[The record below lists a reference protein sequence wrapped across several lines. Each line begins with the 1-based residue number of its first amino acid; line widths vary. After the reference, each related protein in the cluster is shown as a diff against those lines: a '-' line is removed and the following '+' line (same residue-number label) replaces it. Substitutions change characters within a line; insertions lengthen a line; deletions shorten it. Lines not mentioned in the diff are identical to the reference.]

1 MLMPILN
8 NAIGQAI
15 SAVVGWFT
23 SITTSTGYIAMIMT
37 FIAITVIYRLL
48 LKPLI
53 GGSAGSDSVGRKSSY
68 EDSVKQMPAYKINP
82 DKYYMQ
88 R

>member
-1 MLMPILN
+1 MLMPTIN
-8 NAIGQAI
+8 ESIGQAI

-23 SITTSTGYIAMIMT
+23 SITTSTGYIAMIIT
-37 FIAITVIYRLL
+37 FIAITIIYRLL

-53 GGSAGSDSVGRKSSY
+53 GGSAGSDSVGRKSTY
-68 EDSVKQMPAYKINP
+68 EDAVKQMPAYKINP
-82 DKYYMQ
+82 DKYDSQ